1 MDGVRRYLH
10 QLILLQFN
18 AGHFVA
24 LLAAPSIKSTQRRVF
39 AKCLRNA
46 GIHVRQLGA
55 HYLVKV
61 LLRVGVQAV
70 EVLVQLFNQSALSC
84 LVMRKLKNQ
93 MLFRMKEDLSLVY
106 VIWNSVIIPSARPKW
121 CQNRRQRRAYT
132 EIRSL
137 CRKACFCNPLICC
150 LPRRPM

>member
-24 LLAAPSIKSTQRRVF
+24 LLAAPSFKSTQRRVF

-93 MLFRMKEDLSLVY
+93 MLFRNERGFKF
-106 VIWNSVIIPSARPKW
+106 
-121 CQNRRQRRAYT
+121 
-132 EIRSL
+132 SL
-137 CRKACFCNPLICC
+137 CYLKQCNNTVSASEVVPKPAAKKSIH
-150 LPRRPM
+150 